1 MSIVIQINILYR
13 TSTNYYSFSIKNA
26 TKFTD
31 KIYRQNSQSQSRL
44 RTNTPNYTQKYNP
57 SLPKISFP
65 SNHIRL
71 EIFPS
76 IETQTITYRC
86 AQSPFSFPRR

>member
-31 KIYRQNSQSQSRL
+31 KIY
-44 RTNTPNYTQKYNP
+44 
-57 SLPKISFP
+57 
-65 SNHIRL
+65 
-71 EIFPS
+71 
-76 IETQTITYRC
+76 
-86 AQSPFSFPRR
+86 